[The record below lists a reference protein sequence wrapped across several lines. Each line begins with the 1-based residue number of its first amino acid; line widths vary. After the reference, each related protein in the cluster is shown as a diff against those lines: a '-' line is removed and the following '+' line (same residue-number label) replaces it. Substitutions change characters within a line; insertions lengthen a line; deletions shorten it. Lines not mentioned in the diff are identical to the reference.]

1 MLCDISCCSKNVTQM
16 YLWRHRIE
24 SRDMLSPA
32 IFIPP
37 TIDKRQL
44 LLYLCIIIIQYR
56 NMKNSTDTRL
66 LRRDLVRAAREIL
79 DMRAR
84 SGIGPELSLRA
95 LAALA
100 LAQRPRAHYI
110 SFDRA
115 SAVVHAWRR
124 GVKPRKHELRCLVE
138 ALDKAICDFQSIRPH
153 LSFTSALALVLSV
166 KRPDRFYLSV
176 DSAQDILAPY
186 FRPRLQYVGDATIS

>member
-1 MLCDISCCSKNVTQM
+1 MC
-16 YLWRHRIE
+16 LWRHRIE

-115 SAVVHAWRR
+115 SALVHAWRR
-124 GVKPRKHELRCLVE
+124 GEAPQARAPLLGRGSRQGHMRLSEHTPAPLLHLRARSCAVGETPRQILSIRRFGAGYPR
-138 ALDKAICDFQSIRPH
+138 ALFPTTPAICWRCNNIMKSY
-153 LSFTSALALVLSV
+153 
-166 KRPDRFYLSV
+166 K
-176 DSAQDILAPY
+176 
-186 FRPRLQYVGDATIS
+186 